1 MKFCTKC
8 GAQVEDGLSFCTS
21 CGEPMNAAETPSET
35 QSVQE
40 TPQAQE
46 LPQNQTTTPKYDNAL
61 INESAEAVSQ
71 IKNVVKN
78 VNIKE
83 ETANAKG
90 FFADMFSNPIG
101 AIKSIPE
108 SGGKHLNIALVV
120 MVIWVAASFIN
131 ALFSTFFVRLFGWNF
146 GNFLQQ
152 IARVVTSTISP
163 IFIVLAL
170 SAATYVFFKS
180 RIDKF
185 MPLVITIAIAS
196 APQAIAAVLRIITSL
211 IPGSFA
217 VVGSINALLYLIS
230 IVLVYFGIKAFSD
243 QDDESFFKNFVL
255 IQCMYF
261 AARIVLNAFG
271 ILI

>member
-8 GAQVEDGLSFCTS
+8 GAQVEDGLSACAS
-21 CGEPMNAAETPSET
+21 CGESMGVTETTGETPSE
-35 QSVQE
+35 QVP
-40 TPQAQE
+40 PQD
-46 LPQNQTTTPKYDNAL
+46 QTFIPKYDNAL
-61 INESAEAVSQ
+61 MNESAEAVSQ

-90 FFADMFSNPIG
+90 FFTNMFSNPIG
-101 AIKSIPE
+101 AIRGIPA
-108 SGGKHLNIALVV
+108 SGAKHLNIALVV
-120 MVIWVAASFIN
+120 MAIWVAASFIN
-131 ALFSTFFVRLFGWNF
+131 ALFSTFFIRQFGWNF
-146 GNFLQQ
+146 ANFLQRVA
-152 IARVVTSTISP
+152 IVVTSTISP

-170 SAATYVFFKS
+170 SGATYLLLKNK
-180 RIDKF
+180 IDKF

-196 APQAIAAVLRIITSL
+196 APQAVAAVLRIIVSL
-211 IPGSFA
+211 IPGSF
-217 VVGSINALLYLIS
+217 VVMGSVNALLYLIS

-243 QDDESFFKNFVL
+243 QDDDESFFKKFVL
-255 IQCMYF
+255 IQCVYF

>member
-1 MKFCTKC
+1 
-8 GAQVEDGLSFCTS
+8 
-21 CGEPMNAAETPSET
+21 MNAAETPRET

-46 LPQNQTTTPKYDNAL
+46 LPPTQELPQNQTAIPKYDNA
-61 INESAEAVSQ
+61 IMNESAEAVSQ

-90 FFADMFSNPIG
+90 FFTDMFSNPIG
-101 AIKSIPE
+101 AIRSIPA

-120 MVIWVAASFIN
+120 VAIWVVASFIN

-146 GNFLQQ
+146 ANFLQQ

-170 SAATYVFFKS
+170 SAATYLFFKDK
-180 RIDKF
+180 IGKF

-196 APQAIAAVLRIITSL
+196 APQAIATVLRIITLL

-243 QDDESFFKNFVL
+243 EGDESFFKKFVL
-255 IQCMYF
+255 IQCVYF

>member
-1 MKFCTKC
+1 MNFCTKC

-21 CGEPMNAAETPSET
+21 CGEPMNVAEAPVET
-35 QSVQE
+35 SQVQE
-40 TPQAQE
+40 PTPTQE
-46 LPQNQTTTPKYDNAL
+46 LPQNQTTMPKYDNAL
-61 INESAEAVSQ
+61 MNESAEAVSQ

-90 FFADMFSNPIG
+90 FFTDMFSNPIG
-101 AIKSIPE
+101 AIKSIPA

-120 MVIWVAASFIN
+120 MAIWVASSFVN
-131 ALFSTFFVRLFGWNF
+131 ALLSTFFVRSVWNF
-146 GNFLQQ
+146 ANLLQQ
-152 IARVVTSTISP
+152 IVGLVTSTISP

-217 VVGSINALLYLIS
+217 VIGSVNALLYLIS
-230 IVLVYFGIKAFSD
+230 VVLVYFGIKAFSD

-261 AARIVLNAFG
+261 AARIVLNAFN